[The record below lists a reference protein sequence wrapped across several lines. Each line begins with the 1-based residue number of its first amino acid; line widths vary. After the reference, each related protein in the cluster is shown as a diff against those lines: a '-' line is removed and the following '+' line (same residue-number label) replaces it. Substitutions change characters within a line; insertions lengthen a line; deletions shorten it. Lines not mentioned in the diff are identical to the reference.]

1 MAKSAAELLAKRKEA
16 RKKYLEEN
24 KNLKL
29 KKNWYPTTN
38 LKQHFKRKSKLPK
51 PTHIQ
56 HALQPGQIV
65 ILLSGRFR
73 GKRVVYL
80 KKLDS
85 GLLLVTGP
93 YKYNGVPLKRVNAA
107 YVLPTN
113 TKLNVSGD
121 VAKNVDDKF
130 FAKVKIERKKEED
143 FFEDEKK
150 KKERITADR
159 KKMQDEVDINVKK
172 AVDEVPMLK
181 EYLRNRFALKNGDKP
196 HLMKFSFNIYLILL
210 N

>member
-80 KKLDS
+80 KKLQS

-93 YKYNGVPLKRVNAA
+93 YKLNGVPLKRVNQA
-107 YVLPTN
+107 YVLPTC
-113 TKLNVSGD
+113 TKVELAD
-121 VAKNVDDKF
+121 VAKDVTDDLFKKVD
-130 FAKVKIERKKEED
+130 VKRENEKD
-143 FFEDEKK
+143 FFEDPAVKK
-150 KKERITADR
+150 GRITDER
-159 KKMQDEVDINVKK
+159 KNAQIKVDTEVKK
-172 AVDEVPMLK
+172 AVDAVPQLNKYLK
-181 EYLRNRFALKNGDKP
+181 FRFALKNGDKP
-196 HLMKFSFNIYLILL
+196 HLMKF
-210 N
+210 

>member
-73 GKRVVYL
+73 GKRVVFL

-93 YKYNGVPLKRVNAA
+93 YKYNGVPLKRVNQA
-107 YVLPTN
+107 YVLPTS
-113 TKLNVSGD
+113 TKVNLAD
-121 VAKNVDDKF
+121 VAKDVTDELFKRVEI
-130 FAKVKIERKKEED
+130 KRESEKD
-143 FFEDEKK
+143 FFEEPATKK
-150 KKERITADR
+150 GRITDDR
-159 KKMQDEVDINVKK
+159 KNAQVKVDSEVIK
-172 AVDEVPMLK
+172 AVNAVPELNKYLK
-181 EYLRNRFALKNGDKP
+181 FRFALKNGDKP
-196 HLMKFSFNIYLILL
+196 HLMKF
-210 N
+210 

>member
-80 KKLDS
+80 KKLQS

-93 YKYNGVPLKRVNAA
+93 YKLNGVPLKRVNQA
-107 YVLPTN
+107 YVLPTC
-113 TKLNVSGD
+113 TKVELAD
-121 VAKNVDDKF
+121 VAKDVNDELFKRVD
-130 FAKVKIERKKEED
+130 VKRENEKD
-143 FFEDEKK
+143 FFEDPAVKK
-150 KKERITADR
+150 GRITDER
-159 KKMQDEVDINVKK
+159 KNAQIKVDTEVKK
-172 AVDEVPMLK
+172 AVDAVPQLNKYLK
-181 EYLRNRFALKNGDKP
+181 FRFALKNGDKP
-196 HLMKFSFNIYLILL
+196 HLMKF
-210 N
+210 

>member
-1 MAKSAAELLAKRKEA
+1 MAKSAAELLAKHKEA

-80 KKLDS
+80 KKLQS

-93 YKYNGVPLKRVNAA
+93 YKLNGVPLKRVNQA
-107 YVLPTN
+107 YVLPTC
-113 TKLNVSGD
+113 TKVELAD
-121 VAKNVDDKF
+121 VAKDVNDELFKRVD
-130 FAKVKIERKKEED
+130 VKRENEKD
-143 FFEDEKK
+143 FFEDPAVKRG
-150 KKERITADR
+150 RITDER
-159 KKMQDEVDINVKK
+159 KNAQIKVDTEVKK
-172 AVDEVPMLK
+172 AVDAVPQLNKYLK
-181 EYLRNRFALKNGDKP
+181 FRFALKNGDKP
-196 HLMKFSFNIYLILL
+196 HLMKF
-210 N
+210 

>member
-80 KKLDS
+80 KKLQS

-93 YKYNGVPLKRVNAA
+93 YKLNGVPLKRVNQA
-107 YVLPTN
+107 YVLPTC
-113 TKLNVSGD
+113 TKVELAD
-121 VAKNVDDKF
+121 VAKDVTDELFKKDD
-130 FAKVKIERKKEED
+130 VKRENEKD
-143 FFEDEKK
+143 FFEDPLVKK
-150 KKERITADR
+150 GRITDER
-159 KKMQDEVDINVKK
+159 KNAQIKVDTEVKK
-172 AVDEVPMLK
+172 AVDAVPQLNKYLK
-181 EYLRNRFALKNGDKP
+181 FRFALKNGDKP
-196 HLMKFSFNIYLILL
+196 HLMKF
-210 N
+210 

>member
-80 KKLDS
+80 KKLQS

-93 YKYNGVPLKRVNAA
+93 YKLNGVPLKRVNQA
-107 YVLPTN
+107 YVLPTC
-113 TKLNVSGD
+113 TKVELAD
-121 VAKNVDDKF
+121 VAKDVTDELFKRVD
-130 FAKVKIERKKEED
+130 VKRENEKD
-143 FFEDEKK
+143 FFEDPAVKK
-150 KKERITADR
+150 GRITDER
-159 KKMQDEVDINVKK
+159 KNAQIKVDTEVKK
-172 AVDEVPMLK
+172 AVDAVPQLNKYLK
-181 EYLRNRFALKNGDKP
+181 FRFALKNGDKP
-196 HLMKFSFNIYLILL
+196 HLMKF
-210 N
+210 